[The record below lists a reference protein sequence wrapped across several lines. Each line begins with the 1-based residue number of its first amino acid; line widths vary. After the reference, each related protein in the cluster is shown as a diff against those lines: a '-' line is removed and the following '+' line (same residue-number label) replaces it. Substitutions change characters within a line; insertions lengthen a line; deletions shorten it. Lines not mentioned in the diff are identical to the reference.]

1 MGLGIDWVVI
11 GFTLALGG
19 LWYAVSHKD
28 SELEQW
34 LEYGPFGTDQPNEA
48 KGYLLSEPERAYR
61 QLLALCSPLKLL
73 RRDPRQLLD
82 QQHLPEEER
91 IFLTRHQD
99 RVAVIELRSSA
110 LPLFK
115 DPVEALNVHP
125 GNKSWKQELETN
137 HYRAIEPLW
146 TYGNPAQGWLRF
158 YFEPCRT
165 HTLGGRGGEHTRPV
179 EVLLAKARL
188 QGEELLIPAG
198 ALEQPL
204 RLPVSALLSPPD
216 FDTPKPDED
225 SHYWTALEADA

>member
-1 MGLGIDWVVI
+1 MNPFYCAWEALQRYMDDTEALPDIPALEPYLG
-11 GFTLALGG
+11 
-19 LWYAVSHKD
+19 
-28 SELEQW
+28 QW
-34 LEYGPFGTDQPNEA
+34 LCGQVFHCAHPVRP
-48 KGYLLSEPERAYR
+48 
-61 QLLALCSPLKLL
+61 
-73 RRDPRQLLD
+73 DPQGHYEDLTPWN
-82 QQHLPEEER
+82 LPESER
-91 IFLTRHQD
+91 IFLTLHQD

-115 DPVEALNVHP
+115 DPVEALNVHS
-125 GNKSWKQELETN
+125 GNKSWKHELETN
-137 HYRAIEPLW
+137 HYRAIQPLW

-165 HTLGGRGGEHTRPV
+165 HTLGGRGGEHTRPG

-188 QGEELLIPAG
+188 QAEELLIPAG

-204 RLPVSALLSPPD
+204 RLQVSSLLSPPD

>member
-11 GFTLALGG
+11 GIMVALA
-19 LWYAVSHKD
+19 YAVSHKD

-34 LEYGPFGTDQPNEA
+34 LEYGPFGTDQPNAA
-48 KGYLLSEPERAYR
+48 KRYLLSEPERAYR
-61 QLLALCSPLKLL
+61 QLLALCSPLQLL
-73 RRDPRQLLD
+73 RRDPRQLYD
-82 QQHLPEEER
+82 QQEGQSEEER

-137 HYRAIEPLW
+137 RYRAIQPLW

-188 QGEELLIPAG
+188 QAEELLIPAG

-204 RLPVSALLSPPD
+204 PLPVRSLLSPPD
-216 FDTPKPDED
+216 VDTPKPDED

>member
-19 LWYAVSHKD
+19 LAYAVTHTD

-48 KGYLLSEPERAYR
+48 KRYLLSQPERAYR

-82 QQHLPEEER
+82 QQEGQSEEER

-115 DPVEALNVHP
+115 DPVEALNVRF
-125 GNKSWKQELETN
+125 WKQELETDR
-137 HYRAIEPLW
+137 YRAIEPLW
-146 TYGNPAQGWLRF
+146 TYGNPAQGWVRF

-165 HTLGGRGGEHTRPV
+165 HTWGGRGGEHTRPV

-204 RLPVSALLSPPD
+204 RLQVSSLLSPLD
-216 FDTPKPDED
+216 VDTPKPDED